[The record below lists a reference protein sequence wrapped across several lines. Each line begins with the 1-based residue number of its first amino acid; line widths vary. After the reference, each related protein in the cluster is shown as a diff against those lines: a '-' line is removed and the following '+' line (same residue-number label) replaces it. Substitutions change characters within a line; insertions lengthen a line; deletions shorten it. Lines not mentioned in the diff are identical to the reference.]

1 MSQCFIPSADSG
13 LELSRCIIPHVV
25 RGDLKEARSNL
36 VVTFAAIKLQG
47 PRFKPWLGQNF
58 VVILDGELRM
68 NEDTI
73 YKVGH

>member
-1 MSQCFIPSADSG
+1 MFHTLCGFEFRIVP
-13 LELSRCIIPHVV
+13 LYRPHVV
-25 RGDLKEARSNL
+25 RGHLKEARSNL

-68 NEDTI
+68 KEDTI